1 MKTFIEKIYVYIVFA
16 ALLGFSLCAQSEVL
30 GFSCTL
36 DRIGSRNNHA
46 GIEQKDSKIQLF
58 IVDDVPELMIS
69 TTPDAFKKLKS
80 DHPDEWKTKLI
91 EQYMKSSVDAKLSKP
106 SDDVF
111 LRRVH
116 ARHSTVGPSITPEK
130 IYYEVLYGLDNAQRW
145 SYDRNNG
152 KLFVTTGPERGS
164 ADQRYF
170 YSCKEINLVT
180 Y

>member
-1 MKTFIEKIYVYIVFA
+1 MKTFSEKFYLCIVFVV
-16 ALLGFSLCAQSEVL
+16 LLGFSLCAQSEVL

-36 DRIGSRNNHA
+36 DRIGTRNNHA
-46 GIEQKDSKIQLF
+46 GIEQKDPKLQLF

-80 DHPDEWKTKLI
+80 DHPDEWRAKLI
-91 EQYMKSSVDAKLSKP
+91 EQYKKSSADAKLSKP
-106 SDDVF
+106 SDDVVM
-111 LRRVH
+111 RRVH
-116 ARHSTVGPSITPEK
+116 ARYSTVGPSITSEK
-130 IYYEVLYGLDNAQRW
+130 IYYEVLYGLDSARRW
-145 SYDRNNG
+145 SYDRING

-170 YSCKEINLVT
+170 YNCKEINLVT